1 MWFSLAHQ
9 FLPSCC
15 YYCAIT
21 KDRVR
26 LDRFLCLN
34 RKCRQANQIA
44 ETVCVFVVK
53 TPLWL
58 WTQGLKH
65 TSFRHT
71 ASYELL
77 TPLGNVAQGIG
88 TAERADRATCSWM
101 CWINIFDSKAASVEG
116 VVVTLY
122 LFIALKI
129 TPEHNVHRKMPPY
142 TACRI
147 YAWWYSI
154 AYIYT
159 PRVCSVIQQSS
170 IMHIE
175 IEHILNWL
183 NAQNMFNQ
191 LYNSIREM

>member
-142 TACRI
+142 TACRNFLIVRTIICNNAREVLYGIGCVILLNHACITYIWKRI
-147 YAWWYSI
+147 YYHLC
-154 AYIYT
+154 YI
-159 PRVCSVIQQSS
+159 R
-170 IMHIE
+170 M
-175 IEHILNWL
+175 
-183 NAQNMFNQ
+183 
-191 LYNSIREM
+191 